1 MTNFDT
7 LLAQVKR
14 LPPNPQIMLKLLRL
28 LQDINTNP
36 NDIVELI
43 RIDAPLTAQVLRL
56 SNSAYY
62 GVVTPSYNLEEA
74 INRIGFR
81 ETYKLVGVVCSSQ
94 IFNTPVQTYYLENDQ
109 LWENSI
115 AAALVMENMAQ
126 RIGLDPS
133 NCYTIGLLHPIGKV
147 IINQLMSD
155 KYAEVYGLIEKEKI
169 SIIEAEERIL
179 GFHHAQIGKAL
190 LAKWNFPPEIYEPI
204 EYQYNPMEAPT
215 QQMSACALHLANCVV
230 GGVGLNYGRDA
241 WAFKAHDEA
250 LEKLGLE
257 PDDLE
262 RFLLQIHERLND
274 IKGLLIAGKTKSS

>member
-1 MTNFDT
+1 MNLDT
-7 LLAQVKR
+7 ILSQVKR

-36 NDIVELI
+36 NDVVELI
-43 RIDAPLTAQVLRL
+43 RIDTSLTAQVLRL

-94 IFNTPVQTYYLENDQ
+94 IFNTPVQTYYLESDQ

-115 AAALVMENMAQ
+115 ATALVMENMAQ
-126 RIGLDPS
+126 RVGIEPT
-133 NCYTIGLLHPIGKV
+133 NAYTVGLLHAIGKI
-147 IINQLMSD
+147 IINQLMAEQ
-155 KYAEVYGLIEKEKI
+155 YAEVYALVEKEKI
-169 SIIEAEERIL
+169 PLTEAETKIMGFNYAEL
-179 GFHHAQIGKAL
+179 GMAL
-190 LAKWNFPPEIYEPI
+190 LKKWNFPPEITEPI
-204 EYQYNPMEAPT
+204 LHQFTPLDSHSHEM
-215 QQMSACALHLANCVV
+215 MSCALHLAICVV

-250 LEKLGLE
+250 LAKLGLE
-257 PDDLE
+257 AEDLE
-262 RFLLQIHERLND
+262 RFLMQIHERLTD
-274 IKGLLIAGKTKSS
+274 IKSLILSGKDKNQ

>member
-1 MTNFDT
+1 MNLDNII
-7 LLAQVKR
+7 AQVKR

-62 GVVTPSYNLEEA
+62 GVVTPSFNLEEA
-74 INRIGFR
+74 INRVGFR

-115 AAALVMENMAQ
+115 ATALVMECIAQ
-126 RIGLDPS
+126 RIGSDPS
-133 NCYTIGLLHPIGKV
+133 HAYTIGLLHSIGKV
-147 IINQLMSD
+147 IMNQVMAD
-155 KYAEVYGLIEKEKI
+155 KYAEVYALLEKDKL
-169 SIIEAEERIL
+169 SVMEAETQVL
-179 GFHHAQIGKAL
+179 GFNYSQLGMAL
-190 LAKWNFPPEIYEPI
+190 LKKWNFPPEIYEPI
-204 EYQYNPMEAPT
+204 EYHFNPMEAPT
-215 QQMSACALHLANCVV
+215 QQLHACALHLATCVV

-241 WAFKAHDEA
+241 WAIKAHEEA
-250 LEKLGLE
+250 LQKLGLQFE
-257 PDDLE
+257 DVE

-274 IKGLLIAGKTKSS
+274 IKALLMTGKQKS

>member
-1 MTNFDT
+1 MNFDSI
-7 LLAQVKR
+7 LAQVKR

-43 RIDAPLTAQVLRL
+43 RVDTALTAQVLRL

-94 IFNTPVQTYYLENDQ
+94 IFNTPVQTYYLESDQ

-115 AAALVMENMAQ
+115 ATALVMELIAQ
-126 RIGLDPS
+126 RIGIDPS
-133 NCYTIGLLHPIGKV
+133 NAYTVGLLHAVGKIV
-147 IINQLMSD
+147 INQLMSE
-155 KYAEVYGLIEKEKI
+155 KYADVYALVEKEKI
-169 SIIEAEERIL
+169 PVIDAEMRVMGFNYAQL
-179 GFHHAQIGKAL
+179 GMAL
-190 LAKWNFPPEIYEPI
+190 LKKWNFPVEIYEPI
-204 EYQYNPMEAPT
+204 EFQFSPMEAPA
-215 QQMSACALHLANCVV
+215 QSLQASSLHLAICVV
-230 GGVGLNYGRDA
+230 SGVGLNHGRDA
-241 WAFKAHDEA
+241 WAFQARDEA
-250 LEKLGLE
+250 LVKVGLQ

-274 IKGLLIAGKTKSS
+274 IKSLLMTGKAKS

>member
-1 MTNFDT
+1 MNFDT
-7 LLAQVKR
+7 ILSQVKR

-43 RIDAPLTAQVLRL
+43 RIDTSLTAQVLRL

-62 GVVTPSYNLEEA
+62 GVVNPSYNLEEA

-94 IFNTPVQTYYLENDQ
+94 IFNTPVQTYYLESDQ

-115 AAALVMENMAQ
+115 ATALVMENMAQ
-126 RIGLDPS
+126 RVGIEPT
-133 NCYTIGLLHPIGKV
+133 NAYTVGLLHSIGKI
-147 IINQLMSD
+147 IINQLMSEQ
-155 KYAEVYGLIEKEKI
+155 YAEVYSLIEKEKI
-169 SIIEAEERIL
+169 PLTEAEEKIMGFNYAQL
-179 GFHHAQIGKAL
+179 GMAL
-190 LAKWNFPPEIYEPI
+190 LKKWNFPPEIYDPI
-204 EYQYNPMEAPT
+204 LHQFDPLSSEAHEL
-215 QQMSACALHLANCVV
+215 MSCALHLAICVV

-241 WAFKAHDEA
+241 WAFKAHDAA

-257 PDDLE
+257 AEDLE
-262 RFLLQIHERLND
+262 RFLMQIHERLTD
-274 IKGLLIAGKTKSS
+274 IKGLILSGKDKK